1 MPDDRWLRIRR
12 SELPRPP
19 GIARNREAHGGP
31 GMADISRWILEGAGS
46 AAPGAGRAEAE
57 ACGIQDAS
65 GNEKTRT
72 NRVKKVKKSQGN

>member
-1 MPDDRWLRIRR
+1 
-12 SELPRPP
+12 
-19 GIARNREAHGGP
+19 GGP
-31 GMADISRWILEGAGS
+31 GMADMSRWILEGAGS
-46 AAPGAGRAEAE
+46 AAPGAGRAEVE